1 MVGGSR
7 TFFMH
12 PVKFLVSE
20 TVQCHRIY
28 VGKKSLQNILNQS
41 LRDFTG
47 SVFAVII
54 YKQARRG
61 DSRG

>member
-1 MVGGSR
+1 
-7 TFFMH
+7 MH

-20 TVQCHRIY
+20 TVRCHRIY